1 MNFHKIKNSHDK
13 HNMRRN
19 ETMKTNGLTL
29 RSIMNAI
36 NEFFHLAT
44 GLPQHHGTPPIRNN
58 GGHHRF
64 HAHAPGDGRWH
75 MKYHRSR

>member
-29 RSIMNAI
+29 RSIMNALRSIMNAI
-36 NEFFHLAT
+36 NEFFILQLVCHN
-44 GLPQHHGTPPIRNN
+44 IME
-58 GGHHRF
+58 HRQLETT
-64 HAHAPGDGRWH
+64 AVIIVSMLIPLVTADGI
-75 MKYHRSR
+75 